1 MKDKIFELLQTIKD
15 EEFAYITR
23 FARTNKNN
31 QGFEDYSY
39 FLIEKEDAYFYI
51 QEATT
56 TDFINNIKGT
66 FTVTPYKKINYN
78 TKQQIDYPIG
88 FNTYQEL
95 KNIILQILK
104 QLPSK
109 KPLKGTY
116 QQVIHHELKTFCDTS
131 YGKIT
136 LLEYLKKIAGY
147 RELEILSSIKKITM
161 NLNNEKYLVLEF
173 FNKNNQ
179 SFAINAKNI
188 ERLIIS

>member
-23 FARTNKNN
+23 FAKTNKNN
-31 QGFEDYSY
+31 QGFEEYSY
-39 FLIEKEDAYFYI
+39 FLIEKEDTYFYI
-51 QEATT
+51 QEATM

-109 KPLKGTY
+109 KPLKGTF
-116 QQVIHHELKTFCDTS
+116 QQVIYHELETLHNTS

-136 LLEYLKKIAGY
+136 LLDYIKKIAGY
-147 RELEILSSIKKITM
+147 RELEILSSIEKITM

>member
-1 MKDKIFELLQTIKD
+1 MKDKIFELLQTIKN

-31 QGFEDYSY
+31 QGFEEYSY
-39 FLIEKEDAYFYI
+39 FLIEKEDVYFYI

-88 FNTYQEL
+88 FNTYQEF

-109 KPLKGTY
+109 KPLKGTC
-116 QQVIHHELKTFCDTS
+116 QQVIHHELKTFYNTS

-136 LLEYLKKIAGY
+136 LLDYLKKIAGY
-147 RELEILSSIKKITM
+147 RELEILKNIDKITM

-173 FNKNNQ
+173 FNKDNQ
-179 SFAINAKNI
+179 SFAINSKNI